1 MEVEIASIRSAALH
15 TARKSAKEQPLPHPR
30 QRFRPFWGRHGLGSL
45 DDGTVTE
52 VPHLCDLLESLVGL
66 EEPSSVGMGHW
77 SNCPLWKSDAGEGVG
92 SAGAEPWQVQRE
104 REIVRNLFTS
114 RVR

>member
-1 MEVEIASIRSAALH
+1 MLLC
-15 TARKSAKEQPLPHPR
+15 TQLRKSAKEQPLPHPR

-52 VPHLCDLLESLVGL
+52 VPHLWDLLESLVGL

-92 SAGAEPWQVQRE
+92 SAGAEPWQDQRD
-104 REIVRNLFTS
+104 REIVRNLFTI